1 MSEFFYELLHLYDYQ
16 DYQSFSFSPNTLRMV
31 CFFAWIGIIFAL
43 IGSFYSNFYLGSFVK
58 KLIEAGAD
66 SSENAKSLTELGIE
80 HSPMLTRSLREGSVL
95 RRTVLV
101 AEFDNNAIDLSDKNS
116 MAEKYYIP
124 KENQNMAEKRF
135 RVRGNGIISLILS
148 IILITIILL
157 LLLIY
162 GPWLLGIADGLLA
175 V

>member
-1 MSEFFYELLHLYDYQ
+1 
-16 DYQSFSFSPNTLRMV
+16 MV

-43 IGSFYSNFYLGSFVK
+43 IGSVYSNFYLGSFVK
-58 KLIEAGAD
+58 TLIEAGAD

-95 RRTVLV
+95 RRTVLL

-116 MAEKYYIP
+116 MAEKDYIP
-124 KENQNMAEKRF
+124 KENQDMAEKRF